1 MGKYDNYIGR
11 VFDGRYEIINV
22 IGTGGSAIV
31 FGAYD
36 SREDRTVAVKMLR
49 SDCENNDESVKRFE
63 QEAELLSLF
72 DHPGIAKIYDKYL
85 DEFPKYFIMEY
96 VEGITLKKHILS
108 HGAMSQEEVFHFLK
122 LILPALGEVHKKGVV
137 HSDIKPQNI
146 VVLADG
152 SIRLMDFG
160 ISKSTPSNV
169 YDADQE
175 ASENTDT
182 AVGTV
187 HYVSPEQAEAKTL
200 DSRSDL
206 YSLGVVTYEMATG
219 ILPFFG
225 DKASKI
231 AAMHVNELPIAPT
244 VVNPSVSYEVEEIIL
259 RAMEK
264 FPEER
269 YQTAEEM
276 LEDIAKAE
284 NPPPPSTD
292 PIPLKQRI
300 KDYFL
305 SFSIPSGIVG
315 GLCALLA
322 CIVIGLGI
330 LSVNIMGERSQH
342 THIRVPS
349 LVGESLNDLYSLGL
363 DEDVY
368 EIEIEYTKN
377 NRRSGEVI
385 AQSPKGNKVVRRDED
400 GKCRITVTVAKFKTP
415 SAVPNVM
422 AIDAYEAEEILKSYG
437 YEVDI
442 VTAPHAFIP
451 EGKVIR
457 TLPEAGERSEKKI
470 MIFKSSGYSD

>member
-1 MGKYDNYIGR
+1 MGKYDSYIGR

-36 SREDRTVAVKMLR
+36 TKEDRTVAVKMLR
-49 SDCENNDESVKRFE
+49 PDCENNEEAVKRFE

-72 DHPGIAKIYDKYL
+72 SHEGIVKIYDKYL
-85 DEFPKYFIMEY
+85 EEFPKYFIMEY

-108 HGAMSQEEVFHFLK
+108 HGAMSKEEVFHFLK

-160 ISKSTPSNV
+160 ISKSSPGHVCDVN
-169 YDADQE
+169 E
-175 ASENTDT
+175 EELENTDT

-187 HYVSPEQAEAKTL
+187 HYVSPEQAEAKKL
-200 DSRSDL
+200 DRRSDL

-231 AAMHVNELPIAPT
+231 AAMHVNDLPIAPT
-244 VVNPSVSYEVEEIIL
+244 VVNPSVSEDVEEIIL
-259 RAMEK
+259 RALEK
-264 FPEER
+264 HPEER
-269 YQTAEEM
+269 YQSAEEW
-276 LEDIAKAE
+276 LEDIDKAE
-284 NPPPPSTD
+284 NPPPPSTE
-292 PIPLKQRI
+292 PSPFKQKV
-300 KDYFL
+300 KDYLL
-305 SFSIPSGIVG
+305 SFSIPSGIMG
-315 GLCALLA
+315 GLCALLV

-330 LSVNIMGERSQH
+330 LSVNILDERA
-342 THIRVPS
+342 THAHIKVPE
-349 LVGESLNDLYSLGL
+349 LVGESFLELDYMGL

-368 EIEIEYTKN
+368 EIEIVYTKN

-385 AQSPKGNKVVRRDED
+385 AQSPKGGKIVKLDED
-400 GKCRITVTVAKFKTP
+400 GKCRITVTVAKFRTPKT
-415 SAVPNVM
+415 VPNVM
-422 AIDAYEAEEILKSYG
+422 AINADEAEEILKSYG
-437 YEVDI
+437 YKVDT

-451 EGKVIR
+451 EGKVIH
-457 TLPEAGERSEKKI
+457 TMPEAGEPSQNKI